1 MPKKKEEVKE
11 ASVQIIHKLIG
22 DNAISSGFV
31 HPVSYKLVECGN
43 CKATFKTD
51 TSLVGA
57 TCPECKTRGII
68 K

>member
-1 MPKKKEEVKE
+1 MSTIEVGTPK
-11 ASVQIIHKLIG
+11 QIVHKLIG

-31 HPVSYKLVECGN
+31 HPVSYKTIECGN
-43 CKATFKTD
+43 QKCKKVFKAD
-51 TSLVGA
+51 TSLIGA